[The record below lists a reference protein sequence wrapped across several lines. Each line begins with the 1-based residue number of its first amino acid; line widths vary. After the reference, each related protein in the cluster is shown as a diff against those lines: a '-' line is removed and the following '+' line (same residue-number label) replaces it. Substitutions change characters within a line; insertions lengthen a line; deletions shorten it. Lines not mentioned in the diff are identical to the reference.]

1 MPKIRKMPK
10 RSFDR
15 KKNRKRA
22 DGVAEIGPVRSVPEH
37 PTKPVNETIEIDKWL
52 KLVERLLGERNTADL
67 SVKYKAEL
75 EEILTLEVCKQ
86 QQGISRVSVSADGQ
100 FAIYN
105 VAACYTV
112 RRLSPAATEFLN
124 HGDVKR
130 LGELRLF
137 L

>member
-1 MPKIRKMPK
+1 MPK

-75 EEILTLEVCKQ
+75 EEILTLKVCKQ
-86 QQGISRVSVSADGQ
+86 QQGISSVSVSADGQ

-105 VAACYTV
+105 VANRSTGAGFRGDGGTHVACNGPVLHPYIQ
-112 RRLSPAATEFLN
+112 
-124 HGDVKR
+124 
-130 LGELRLF
+130 
-137 L
+137 